1 MERVWSDIPFR
12 GTPWASQ
19 MLKQLKYVGA
29 LGILTLAFQG
39 PQPVEQKQT
48 LWGFLLESSQL
59 NHLLEHVIRVP
70 SVESV
75 GVIRVSSMQSLESL
89 TGYGKGLL
97 VTVAFHFLLNF
108 SSPFFDHKPYVLPQN
123 LPGRRLLRRIT
134 IVHQF
139 ICFRMSFRTVSF
151 DWSTTASGS
160 FRRPTLSFQL
170 VKGPCRCVCRF

>member
-1 MERVWSDIPFR
+1 MERVWLDIPFH
-12 GTPWASQ
+12 GTPRASQ

-75 GVIRVSSMQSLESL
+75 GVIRVSSPHSSESL
-89 TGYGKGLL
+89 TGYGK
-97 VTVAFHFLLNF
+97 
-108 SSPFFDHKPYVLPQN
+108 
-123 LPGRRLLRRIT
+123 
-134 IVHQF
+134 
-139 ICFRMSFRTVSF
+139 
-151 DWSTTASGS
+151 
-160 FRRPTLSFQL
+160 
-170 VKGPCRCVCRF
+170 